1 MDNIYSINIERAV
14 LSSILFNPDEFEE
27 VKRNINYKDF
37 YYPAHQKIFE
47 AMNILNDELMPI
59 DEEFIKKKIGK
70 QLDDS
75 VLLEI
80 LSANPITNVEA
91 YVKEIKEAATKRKI
105 QSLLHDIKKQIDD
118 ENISS
123 AKILSEFDDRLKYLS
138 KTSVDNF
145 LKAKPLNEIEEEE
158 TEYICKNV
166 IPFPKYSVGIISAKG
181 GVGKTFAALKEAD
194 AFIEEQ
200 LKETGSYKKVL
211 ILATEDR
218 AGKIRYR
225 ANKLNLKHL
234 QHIEISSIY
243 SFDVM
248 EKDFKTQNW
257 KTTEDFYKFKADS
270 EKYDLI
276 IIDPMIS
283 FYSGKEND
291 NGDAKKFMMPFVK
304 LANDRNQNIIFL
316 HHADKEGKG
325 SRGAGAFAD
334 ATRLTYFVSKE
345 TFKNDDGKIE
355 EVKNSTKL
363 RFEVQK
369 QNDDISSIK
378 ELESITTVASIG
390 SFLVDIFPIKV
401 EIREYE
407 EDKKTVVNKPNKE
420 ELSYREKIKK
430 NKELITPFDESKED
444 EYDFDSIVNALD
456 MVDEK

>member
-1 MDNIYSINIERAV
+1 MDAIYSINIERAV
-14 LSSILFNPDEFEE
+14 LSSILFNPEEIDEA
-27 VKRNINYKDF
+27 KKIINAKDF
-37 YYPAHQKIFE
+37 YLPAHQKIFE
-47 AMNILNDELMPI
+47 VMNILNDELMPI
-59 DEEFIKKKIGK
+59 DEEFIKKRLGTNFDENI
-70 QLDDS
+70 LI
-75 VLLEI
+75 EI
-80 LSANPITNVEA
+80 LSSNPITNVGA
-91 YVKEIKEAATKRKI
+91 YLKEIKESSTKRRLM
-105 QSLLHDIKKQIDD
+105 SLTTEIKKLLDD
-118 ENISS
+118 ENNSS
-123 AKILSEFDDRLKYLS
+123 VKILSDLEDKIKYLS

-145 LKAKPLNEIEEEE
+145 LKAKPLSQIEEEE
-158 TEYICKNV
+158 TEYICKNL

-200 LKETGSYKKVL
+200 FKETGAYKRVL

-234 QHIEISSIY
+234 QYIEISSIY
-243 SFDVM
+243 SFDVL

-304 LANDRNQNIIFL
+304 VANDRNQNIIFL

-345 TFKNDDGKIE
+345 TFKNSEGKIE

-378 ELESITTVASIG
+378 ELENITTVSSIG

-401 EIREYE
+401 EIREFKQE
-407 EDKKTVVNKPNKE
+407 TKKETPKKSIPNTQSA
-420 ELSYREKIKK
+420 L
-430 NKELITPFDESKED
+430 NLDESDTKD
-444 EYDFDSIVNALD
+444 ETYDFEAIIQSID
-456 MVDEK
+456 MVDASK